1 VGGRAFNAWEQIPE
15 GFLEWR
21 RLQIPAHTRPSAR
34 NQELTGRII
43 VQNLPE
49 LANGKVF
56 GECDETHVQ
65 IAARSH
71 GRLSVGVVAASLYSL
86 DGSVFLI
93 TARPAKDRHGTHR
106 TFHPELA
113 YNIAKW
119 ERSGAEPTPQE
130 VAVWD
135 ERLYGLGYK
144 PQHSG
149 VEAQRSGVSPAPPI
163 DVPIASTYKTPSGV
177 GGSKIGRSSQAQT
190 PVAQLRTE
198 LKRLEDIFRSS
209 KNLQTAQSAKLQYA
223 KVLLELRRVG
233 VNNPWRDEG

>member
-71 GRLSVGVVAASLYSL
+71 GRLSVGGVATSLYSL

-93 TARPAKDRHGTHR
+93 TARPAKGRNGTHR

-130 VAVWD
+130 VAVWY
-135 ERLYGLGYK
+135 ESLYGLGYK

-149 VEAQRSGVSPAPPI
+149 VAAQRSGVSPVPPI
-163 DVPIASTYKTPSGV
+163 EVPIASTYKTPRAV
-177 GGSKIGRSSQAQT
+177 GISKGSTRRTSDRTALLSKEE
-190 PVAQLRTE
+190 LRAE
-198 LKRLEDIFRSS
+198 IERQEEI
-209 KNLQTAQSAKLQYA
+209 AYSALDPA
-223 KVLLELRRVG
+223 KVQQAWLRFSELRSRYLSL
-233 VNNPWRDEG
+233 

>member
-1 VGGRAFNAWEQIPE
+1 MVLRVVA
-15 GFLEWR
+15 
-21 RLQIPAHTRPSAR
+21 
-34 NQELTGRII
+34 
-43 VQNLPE
+43 QNTPE
-49 LANGKVF
+49 LSGERRF
-56 GECDETHVQ
+56 GDCDETHSQ
-65 IAARSH
+65 ISARLH
-71 GRLSVGVVAASLYSL
+71 GLVSTAQVAAALGVL
-86 DGSVFLI
+86 DDSVFVI
-93 TARPAKDRHGTHR
+93 TRRPAKDRHGTHR

>member
-1 VGGRAFNAWEQIPE
+1 MGGRAFNAWEQIPE

-21 RLQIPAHTRPSAR
+21 RLQIPAQTRPSAR

-43 VQNLPE
+43 AQNLPE
-49 LANGKVF
+49 LPNGKVF

-65 IAARSH
+65 IAMRSH
-71 GRLSVGVVAASLYSL
+71 GRLSVGEVAASLCSL

-93 TARPAKDRHGTHR
+93 IARPAKGRRETLR

-130 VAVWD
+130 VALWD

-149 VEAQRSGVSPAPPI
+149 VETQRSGVSPAPPI
-163 DVPIASTYKTPSGV
+163 EVPITSTYKKPKSVGV
-177 GGSKIGRSSQAQT
+177 SQGLTSRTSDRTSLLSK
-190 PVAQLRTE
+190 E
-198 LKRLEDIFRSS
+198 E
-209 KNLQTAQSAKLQYA
+209 LQTEIDRQDEIARSTSNPSVRQQAW
-223 KVLLELRRVG
+223 RRFS
-233 VNNPWRDEG
+233 DLTAALHAM

>member
-163 DVPIASTYKTPSGV
+163 DVPIANTYKTPRGV
-177 GGSKIGRSSQAQT
+177 GISQSSTSRTSDKTNLLSKEELQAAIDRQ
-190 PVAQLRTE
+190 
-198 LKRLEDIFRSS
+198 EDIARHATDPATTQEAWQRFSELR
-209 KNLQTAQSAKLQYA
+209 AKL
-223 KVLLELRRVG
+223 VRL
-233 VNNPWRDEG
+233 

>member
-1 VGGRAFNAWEQIPE
+1 LRWTVGGRAFNAWEQIPE

-71 GRLSVGVVAASLYSL
+71 GRLSVGGVATSLYSL

-163 DVPIASTYKTPSGV
+163 EVPIASTYKTPRGV
-177 GGSKIGRSSQAQT
+177 GNSKKDDELQNPRTKIR
-190 PVAQLRTE
+190 QLE
-198 LKRLEDIFRSS
+198 AKLSYLEDAQRDVSNPFKAQQARFEWLDVREKLRGIKSS
-209 KNLQTAQSAKLQYA
+209 
-223 KVLLELRRVG
+223 
-233 VNNPWRDEG
+233 